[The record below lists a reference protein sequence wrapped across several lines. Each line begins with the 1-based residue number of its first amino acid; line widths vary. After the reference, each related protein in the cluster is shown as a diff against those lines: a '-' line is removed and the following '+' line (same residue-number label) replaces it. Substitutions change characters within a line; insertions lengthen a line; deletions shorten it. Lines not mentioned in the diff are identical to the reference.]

1 MRILMP
7 RAARGFATVELLVTI
22 VTIGLIFG
30 AFITTFTT
38 IQNINKKSR
47 DIQKA
52 NTIAFEKTQTYENT
66 DFNDLPDTIP
76 PGTLQEV
83 EDFSDEIPR
92 TVQPPREGKVFINTV
107 SPTLKHVVVR
117 VQFGGDSGQIIQ
129 YVNFIQQ
136 NGVGR

>member
-7 RAARGFATVELLVTI
+7 RGARGFATVELLVTI